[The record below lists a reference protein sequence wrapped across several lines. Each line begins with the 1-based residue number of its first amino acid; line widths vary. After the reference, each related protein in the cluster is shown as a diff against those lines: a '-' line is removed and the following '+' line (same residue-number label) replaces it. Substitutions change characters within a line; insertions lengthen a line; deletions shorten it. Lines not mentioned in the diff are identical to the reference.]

1 MRLTRRTSFSRS
13 RAASGPTP
21 TSKKGHRSLLLVHYA
36 NISCR
41 LGGRK
46 LRIDPQ
52 TERILDDPEAMRF
65 FQREYRQPWVVEE
78 VV

>member
-1 MRLTRRTSFSRS
+1 M
-13 RAASGPTP
+13 
-21 TSKKGHRSLLLVHYA
+21 LLVHYA

-46 LRIDPQ
+46 LLIDPK
-52 TERILDDPEAMRF
+52 TEHVIDDPEAMGL
-65 FQREYRQPWVVEE
+65 FQREYRKPWVVEE